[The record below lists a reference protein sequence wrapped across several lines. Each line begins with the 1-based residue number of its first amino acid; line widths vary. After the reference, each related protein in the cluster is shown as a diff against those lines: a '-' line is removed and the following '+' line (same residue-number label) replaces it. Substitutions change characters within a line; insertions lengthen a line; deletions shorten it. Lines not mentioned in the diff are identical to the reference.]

1 MNPIIFFDE
10 VDKISKTE
18 KGFELEKLLINI
30 ADNTQNNNFCD
41 KYFLELS
48 FDLSN
53 IFFIFSYNNK
63 NFIDPV
69 LLDRIYELEFKNY
82 NINDKLVLSKTHIIP
97 KLLENYSFKKNL
109 LLFNNDSILYL
120 IKKYSPKNEGIRTLK
135 KIYNNIISKIHI
147 LYLTNNKN
155 IINFNSNINFPL
167 ILNKN
172 NIKNFI

>member
-1 MNPIIFFDE
+1 
-10 VDKISKTE
+10 
-18 KGFELEKLLINI
+18 
-30 ADNTQNNNFCD
+30 QNNNFSD

-63 NFIDPV
+63 NYIDPI

-82 NINDKLVLSKTHIIP
+82 NINDKLILSKTHIIP
-97 KLLENYSFKKNL
+97 ELLKNYSFKEKSL
-109 LLFNNDSILYL
+109 KFNDDSILYL

-155 IINFNSNINFPL
+155 IINFNSNIIFPL

-172 NIKNFI
+172 NIINFI